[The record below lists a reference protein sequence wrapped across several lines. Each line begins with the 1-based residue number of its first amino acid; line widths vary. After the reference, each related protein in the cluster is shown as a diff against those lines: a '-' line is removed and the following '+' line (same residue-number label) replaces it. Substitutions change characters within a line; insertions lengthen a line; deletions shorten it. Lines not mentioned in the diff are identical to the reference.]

1 PIPGSIR
8 LLGESATMEQPSVQE
23 PRPAATVI
31 AARPASTAAARA
43 GVEVLVLQ
51 RSSGSRFLPGYVVFP
66 GGAVDAGDTELAQR
80 WFGDRAESTRACAV
94 RELAEET
101 GLALTGG
108 GLVPADG
115 VELGTIHAFPPS
127 ARALHQ
133 ISHWIAPEEV
143 PVRFDARFFAVA
155 ARSGVEPQPD
165 GAEAD
170 RAWWVDPRALLRD
183 FEAQRCDLYWPTLKT
198 VEALA
203 ECASVEEVLA
213 LDLPQIEGDD
223 GEHDPEAAQSPDAA
237 GISE

>member
-1 PIPGSIR
+1 
-8 LLGESATMEQPSVQE
+8 MEEPSVQE

-31 AARPASTAAARA
+31 AARPAGTAEGAGAA
-43 GVEVLVLQ
+43 VEILVLQ

-66 GGAVDAGDTELAQR
+66 GGAVDPGDAELAER

-101 GLALTGG
+101 GLALTSG
-108 GLVPADG
+108 GLVPAAGD
-115 VELGTIHAFPPS
+115 ELARVHEAPPPS
-127 ARALHQ
+127 RALHQ
-133 ISHWIAPEEV
+133 ISHWIAPEDV

-155 ARSGVEPQPD
+155 ARSGVDPRPD
-165 GAEAD
+165 GGEAD

-183 FEAQRCDLYWPTLKT
+183 FEAERCSLYWPTLKT

-203 ECASVEEVLA
+203 ECAAVEEVLA

-223 GEHDPEAAQSPDAA
+223 GSADPD
-237 GISE
+237 

>member
-1 PIPGSIR
+1 
-8 LLGESATMEQPSVQE
+8 MEDTSVQE

-31 AARPASTAAARA
+31 AARSAGTAARSA
-43 GVEVLVLQ
+43 GAAVEILVLQ

-66 GGAVDAGDTELAQR
+66 GGAVDEGDAELADR

-101 GLALTGG
+101 GLALTSG
-108 GLVPADG
+108 GLVPAAGD
-115 VELGTIHAFPPS
+115 ELARVHEAPPS
-127 ARALHQ
+127 AGALHQ
-133 ISHWIAPEEV
+133 ISHWIAPEDV

-155 ARSGVEPQPD
+155 GRSGVDPRPD

-170 RAWWVDPRALLRD
+170 RAWWADPRALLRD
-183 FEAQRCDLYWPTLKT
+183 FEADRCNLYWPTLKT

-203 ECASVEEVLA
+203 ECAGVKEVLA

-223 GEHDPEAAQSPDAA
+223 DEAED
-237 GISE
+237 E